1 MLRRR
6 ASVLLALSLVHA
18 AVAAGE
24 ELRPARDGRCWEP
37 VALPAVAAG
46 HQHAEAPPP
55 AAPAEFAMVA
65 DIGLAPKKKR
75 WEEFVG
81 GKDAAKLRIHARLAG
96 WPSVLNVDRATLP
109 ATDEELLMRAA
120 RDTWRGLAAFTD
132 RENGLPVDHVRFL
145 GGIDPAQSEIGD
157 YTTASAVGLYI

>member
-24 ELRPARDGRCWEP
+24 ELRPARDGRAPAAPGAAWKP
-37 VALPAVAAG
+37 AALPAVAPG

-96 WPSVLNVDRATLP
+96 WPSVLNVD
-109 ATDEELLMRAA
+109 
-120 RDTWRGLAAFTD
+120 
-132 RENGLPVDHVRFL
+132 
-145 GGIDPAQSEIGD
+145 
-157 YTTASAVGLYI
+157 